1 MAALVRSF
9 LTDPTWARWVGIG
22 LLVAVRLAPLTLI
35 APWIALRQSP
45 AVLRAAL
52 LLGLTVALVPIA
64 DRHVAA
70 LPDGTIPF
78 VLALLREL
86 VFGTLLA
93 VTASVPLLAVE
104 QSGRLVDALRGAQ
117 GEVAGPSG
125 DRTSPMGLFSMLL
138 GTTLFLVLGGHRLV
152 LGALADGIV
161 ELPPGGAAA
170 TGDALFEV
178 GRLLV
183 LSLELAVAL
192 AAPALVA
199 LFATDVALGLVARSA
214 SNIPMHF
221 AGMPLRAA
229 VGLFAVLL
237 SLSLLVPQLADLFAE
252 AVGSMRS
259 LS

>member
-1 MAALVRSF
+1 MAELVRTL
-9 LTDPTWARWVGIG
+9 LTDPAWARWLGLG

-64 DRHVAA
+64 DRHVEA
-70 LPDGTIPF
+70 LPDGTVPF

-93 VTASVPLLAVE
+93 VTASVPLLSLE

-117 GEVAGPSG
+117 GDVAGPAG
-125 DRTSPMGLFSMLL
+125 ERTSPMGLFSLL
-138 GTTLFLVLGGHRLV
+138 FGTTLFLVLGGHRLV
-152 LGALADGIV
+152 LGALAHGVAEI
-161 ELPPGGAAA
+161 PPGSGPGSASS
-170 TGDALFEV
+170 LFEV

-183 LSLELAVAL
+183 LSLELAVAF

-237 SLSLLVPQLADLFAE
+237 SLSLLVPQLAELFAE
-252 AVGSMRS
+252 AVASIGSLR
-259 LS
+259 